1 MKSVL
6 RKENLDDNAKIVP
19 IILNLRNFNEI
30 NKLIFES
37 WSNFTAEFV
46 ICSKETESL
55 GIKSIKKKLYC
66 SRKRLLSRQILRIAG
81 KVNLIYFHTAP
92 LLPSVFSRSDLKL
105 FYYSFHTLTNK
116 RHLLST
122 RCK

>member
-55 GIKSIKKKLYC
+55 GIKSIKKKNYIAAGNDFFLGKSYE
-66 SRKRLLSRQILRIAG
+66 LLE
-81 KVNLIYFHTAP
+81 K
-92 LLPSVFSRSDLKL
+92 
-105 FYYSFHTLTNK
+105 
-116 RHLLST
+116 
-122 RCK
+122 

>member
-55 GIKSIKKKLYC
+55 GIKSIKKKI
-66 SRKRLLSRQILRIAG
+66 ILQQE
-81 KVNLIYFHTAP
+81 TT
-92 LLPSVFSRSDLKL
+92 SFSAN
-105 FYYSFHTLTNK
+105 LTNCWK
-116 RHLLST
+116 SKFNIFSHCST
-122 RCK
+122 PA